1 MTPVHHEPERFWDQ
15 LLNVVDEGRV
25 VPIVGQ
31 DLLALRIQDRD
42 TTLYSVLAERLAPY
56 LGLPDAGSPAEA
68 TLNAVA
74 CRYMAQGGELED
86 IYSAIKS
93 IMSTGAELPVPEAL
107 TQLAK
112 ISHFKL
118 FVSVTFDSLLEQAIN
133 RVRFG
138 GASKTEVLAYSPSL
152 VQDLPS
158 DLQRLDRPTV
168 FHLFG
173 KLSAVPDYAVTEE
186 DTLEFIHSLQSEVR
200 RPPLLFDELN
210 RRHLLILGS
219 NFSDW
224 LARFFIRVAKRERL
238 STSRGTKTDIV
249 ADMTLRENPGLVL
262 FLQHFSTRTK
272 VFQGGGAIEFVSELH
287 RRWSDRHPEESATP
301 SPGPTPAQDGPGM
314 EAGAVFVSY
323 ASEDRT
329 AAETVR
335 NDLERAGMDVWLDR
349 AELKAGDAYE
359 AKIRRNIERC
369 SLFVP
374 LISTHTLTRAPRF
387 FRLEWDHA
395 ERVAIQLPQSATFI
409 IPVVLDDTSPN
420 EERLPER
427 FRKLHWTR
435 LPGGQTTPEFVAV
448 MKQLFREYQK
458 SSVAA
463 P

>member
-1 MTPVHHEPERFWDQ
+1 MTPAHLEPERFWDQ
-15 LLNVVDEGRV
+15 LLNVIDEGRV
-25 VPIVGQ
+25 VPIVGP
-31 DLLALRIQDRD
+31 DLLTLTHQNRV
-42 TTLYSVLAERLAPY
+42 TTLYSILAERLAAY
-56 LGLPDAGSPAEA
+56 LGLPDAGSPHEA

-86 IYSAIKS
+86 VYSAIKS
-93 IMSTGAELPVPEAL
+93 IASAAGELPIPEAL
-107 TQLAK
+107 TQLAS
-112 ISHFKL
+112 ITDFRL

-138 GASKTEVLAYSPSL
+138 GASKTAVLAYSPNL

-158 DLQRLDRPTV
+158 ELQRIDRPTV

-173 KLSAVPDYAVTEE
+173 KVSAVPDYAVTEE

-219 NFSDW
+219 SFSDW

-249 ADMTLRENPGLVL
+249 ADDKVRESPGLVL

-272 VFQGGGAIEFVSELH
+272 VFQGGGAVEFVSELH
-287 RRWSDRHPEESATP
+287 RRWSERHPQAVAATLP
-301 SPGPTPAQDGPGM
+301 VPTSTHDSSGM
-314 EAGAVFVSY
+314 AAGAVFVSY
-323 ASEDRT
+323 ASEDRE
-329 AAETVR
+329 AAEQVR
-335 NDLERAGMDVWLDR
+335 KDLEGAGIDVWFDR
-349 AELKAGDAYE
+349 SELKAGDAYE
-359 AKIRRNIERC
+359 ATIRRNIEKC

-374 LISTHTLTRAPRF
+374 LISAHTLTRAPRF

-395 ERVAIQLPQSATFI
+395 ERMAIQLPQSATFI
-409 IPVVLDDTSPN
+409 IPVVVDDTSPQ

-427 FRKLHWTR
+427 FRKLHWTS
-435 LPGGQTTPEFVAV
+435 LQGGQTTPEFVAV

-458 SSVAA
+458 SSAAA